1 MGGRGAYAD
10 PKTPG
15 AILAIYASLSPA
27 EKRDA
32 LLTLA
37 SRAAF
42 ARPLLTAIAD
52 GRIPAR
58 DVSADIARQIRGL
71 NDAGLAQQLEKA
83 WGSSR
88 ESSAD
93 KLALLAKYKPLVL
106 AKDPPTDAGRGRAV
120 FTRTCAQCHMLFGE
134 GGTIGPDITGSNR
147 ADLDYLLQNVIDP
160 NAEIP
165 NQYRTAMIEMS
176 DGRVIAGI
184 ANQQDP
190 KVVAV
195 AAGNETLTV
204 PRTEIKKITV
214 SEFSM
219 MPEGLLTPLSDQEV
233 RDLLTYLRSP
243 AQVPLPAGHAPK

>member
-1 MGGRGAYAD
+1 M
-10 PKTPG
+10 
-15 AILAIYASLSPA
+15 
-27 EKRDA
+27 
-32 LLTLA
+32 
-37 SRAAF
+37 
-42 ARPLLTAIAD
+42 
-52 GRIPAR
+52 
-58 DVSADIARQIRGL
+58 SADIARQIRGL
-71 NDAGLAQQLEKA
+71 NDAGLTQQLEKA

-147 ADLDYLLQNVIDP
+147 ADLDYLLHNVIDP